1 MWDSE
6 FILNTEFEQLSELT
20 ESKEI
25 QEAMRF
31 IFSDP
36 HDLPLHTI

>member
-6 FILNTEFEQLSELT
+6 FILNTEFEQLSE
-20 ESKEI
+20 EI
-25 QEAMRF
+25 QEATIF

-36 HDLPLHTI
+36 HDLPPYTTWF

>member
-1 MWDSE
+1 MWASE
-6 FILNTEFEQLSELT
+6 FLLNTEFAQLSELT
-20 ESKEI
+20 ASEEI
-25 QEAMRF
+25 QEATIF